1 MSAQCTEMSTGPQ
14 TGHERRTTQ
23 RALKAW
29 TEARL
34 DDEMP
39 DLAGLTGGSDMIED
53 CEVFTANQFLIMI
66 EAYTSNT
73 VVIFYGSE
81 LPNMLVRRNL
91 GNSLRQTLPSALRKI
106 FRDACMEVVEHGA
119 AVYRH
124 GMISPSSGGGVL
136 YRSIFMPLRS
146 GSRSQHIYVFGAFS
160 NELGGTERLA
170 AA

>member
-1 MSAQCTEMSTGPQ
+1 MFP
-14 TGHERRTTQ
+14 RRPH
-23 RALKAW
+23 LGGLW
-29 TEARL
+29 DEARS
-34 DDEMP
+34 
-39 DLAGLTGGSDMIED
+39 G
-53 CEVFTANQFLIMI
+53 
-66 EAYTSNT
+66 T

-106 FRDACMEVVEHGA
+106 FRDACMEVVEHGV

-170 AA
+170 AV

>member
-1 MSAQCTEMSTGPQ
+1 MSAPCAEMSAEPQ
-14 TGHERRTTQ
+14 TGPERRTTQ

-29 TEARL
+29 TEARE

-39 DLAGLTGGSDMIED
+39 DLASLTGGPDMSEER
-53 CEVFTANQFLIMI
+53 EVFTANQFLIMI

-73 VVIFYGSE
+73 VVIFYGGD

-91 GNSLRQTLPSALRKI
+91 GHSLRQTLPSALREI
-106 FRDACMEVVEHGA
+106 FRDACGEVAERGE

-124 GMISPSSGGGVL
+124 GMIITSSGDGVL

-146 GSRSQHIYVFGAFS
+146 GSRSQHIYVFGAFC
-160 NELGGTERLA
+160 NEPGGTERLA